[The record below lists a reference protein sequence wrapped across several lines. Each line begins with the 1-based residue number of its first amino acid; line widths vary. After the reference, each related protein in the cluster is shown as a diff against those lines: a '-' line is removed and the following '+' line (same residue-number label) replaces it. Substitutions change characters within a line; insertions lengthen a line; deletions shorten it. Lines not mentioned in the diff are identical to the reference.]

1 MLFFCWQPCRWRQ
14 IKPSAHAHRPSVHQ
28 KTFNCA
34 QIELDCNLFDYHKD
48 IYAWHEDTR
57 RQRNQ
62 HFHWWFFPVINPFR
76 YLQQVPSFP
85 FEFGWVQHCSV
96 TALSAR
102 LNRHLKP
109 LVFCSWMYL
118 SHHLSTSLQARAVHV
133 DLLQGKSMELI
144 ERVQPC
150 TNEPG
155 KLS

>member
-1 MLFFCWQPCRWRQ
+1 MHTDPLYIRKHLIVPKLNLTAICLTTTKTSMLDM
-14 IKPSAHAHRPSVHQ
+14 
-28 KTFNCA
+28 KTPGDRGTNTS
-34 QIELDCNLFDYHKD
+34 IGN
-48 IYAWHEDTR
+48 
-57 RQRNQ
+57 
-62 HFHWWFFPVINPFR
+62 FFPVINPFR